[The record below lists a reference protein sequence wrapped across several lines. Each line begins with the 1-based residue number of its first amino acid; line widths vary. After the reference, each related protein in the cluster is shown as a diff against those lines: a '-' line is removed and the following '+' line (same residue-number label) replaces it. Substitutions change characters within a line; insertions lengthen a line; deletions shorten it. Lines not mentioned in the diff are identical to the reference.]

1 MVHFQTIVWG
11 GPAFLSFGLV
21 FWTTKT
27 KTMLGSSTH
36 SPSQKSQLL
45 TVAPIF
51 LVLYAV
57 SYSIKG
63 FEQLDKKN
71 THNLK
76 NQDWA
81 WNTCG
86 KAKLTFTELPRPH
99 ISLRFSSGCRSPLC
113 YAGSWQ
119 WRYKCPS
126 SLTSQVGI
134 IYGAPAS
141 PAPQARLSPMCLQLI
156 QLGTSLVLHLLL
168 ATFFTLLHIL
178 PMFPGLPS

>member
-76 NQDWA
+76 NQD
-81 WNTCG
+81 
-86 KAKLTFTELPRPH
+86 
-99 ISLRFSSGCRSPLC
+99 
-113 YAGSWQ
+113 
-119 WRYKCPS
+119 
-126 SLTSQVGI
+126 
-134 IYGAPAS
+134 
-141 PAPQARLSPMCLQLI
+141 
-156 QLGTSLVLHLLL
+156 
-168 ATFFTLLHIL
+168 
-178 PMFPGLPS
+178 